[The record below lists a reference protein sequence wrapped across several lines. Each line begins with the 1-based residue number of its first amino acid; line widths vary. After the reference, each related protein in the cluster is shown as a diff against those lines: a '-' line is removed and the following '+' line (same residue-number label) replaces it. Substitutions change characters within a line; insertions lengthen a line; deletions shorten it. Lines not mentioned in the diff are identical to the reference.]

1 MAVSDNHCV
10 DCERLVNIRQE
21 NSIKFPTYYNRPVLA
36 DGYKKTKLL
45 IVGLAPGL
53 HGANATGL
61 PFNGDFAGR
70 FLKQNL
76 DANGFKLLREGN
88 SGGIN
93 YCITNAVKCYPPSNR
108 PLQSEINNCL
118 RHLKKEL
125 SVIQPN
131 FILCLGVIA
140 HNAVIRACKV
150 DALIKFQHGNSIRI
164 GQRIIFDSY
173 HPSKRNISTKRLT
186 PAMFNII
193 LKKISKEIEKVIP
206 AE

>member
-1 MAVSDNHCV
+1 MEVSDNDCV
-10 DCERLVNIRQE
+10 DCERLVTVRKE
-21 NSIKFPTYYNRPVLA
+21 NSKKFPTYYNRPVLA
-36 DGYKKTKLL
+36 NGYEKTKLL

-76 DANGFKLLREGN
+76 DANGFKLQREGN

-93 YCITNAVKCYPPSNR
+93 YCITNAVKCFPPLNR

-118 RHLKKEL
+118 RHLKKEI

-131 FILCLGVIA
+131 FILCLGAVA
-140 HNAVIRACKV
+140 HNSVVRACKKDIFV
-150 DALIKFQHGNSIRI
+150 KFQHENSFRI

-173 HPSKRNISTKRLT
+173 HPSKRNLLTKRLT
-186 PAMFNII
+186 REMFGII
-193 LKKISKEIEKVIP
+193 LKKIIKEIEKVTMS
-206 AE
+206 E

>member
-1 MAVSDNHCV
+1 MVVLDSDCV
-10 DCERLVNIRQE
+10 DCERLVNVRQE

-36 DGYKKTKLL
+36 DGYEKTTLL

-76 DANGFKLLREGN
+76 DANGFKLPREGN

-93 YCITNAVKCYPPSNR
+93 YCITNAVKCFPPLNR

-118 RHLKKEL
+118 KYLTKEI

-131 FILCLGVIA
+131 FILCLGAVA
-140 HNAVIRACKV
+140 HNSAVRACKEGIFV
-150 DALIKFQHGNSIRI
+150 KFQHGNSFRI
-164 GQRIIFDSY
+164 GQKIIFDSY
-173 HPSKRNISTKRLT
+173 HPSKRNILTKRLT
-186 PAMFNII
+186 PEMFRVI
-193 LKKISKEIEKVIP
+193 LKKIGKEIEKLIT

>member
-1 MAVSDNHCV
+1 MVGPANDCV
-10 DCERLVNIRQE
+10 DCERLVNVRQE

-36 DGYKKTKLL
+36 DGYEKTTLL

-53 HGANATGL
+53 HGANATGS
-61 PFNGDFAGR
+61 PFSGDFAGR

-76 DANGFKLLREGN
+76 DANGFKLPREGN

-93 YCITNAVKCYPPSNR
+93 YCITNAVKCFPPLNR
-108 PLQSEINNCL
+108 PLQSEINKCL

-131 FILCLGVIA
+131 FILCLGVVA
-140 HNAVIRACKV
+140 HNAVIRACNG
-150 DALIKFQHGNSIRI
+150 DALIKFQHGNSVRV
-164 GQRIIFDSY
+164 GQKIIFDSY
-173 HPSKRNISTKRLT
+173 HPSKRNILTKRLT
-186 PAMFNII
+186 PEMFRII
-193 LKKISKEIEKVIP
+193 LKKISKEIEKLIT